1 MISKK
6 GIDMKALVRLM
17 EEIGVNNYKYTT
29 NRHNVFY
36 IGRRVTVDIPDTT
49 LHGKT
54 HSIRIIAT
62 FRNGIKIRRDVFVPW
77 NQVFDLMEHL
87 CENKSDKWDD

>member
-6 GIDMKALVRLM
+6 GINMKALVRLI
-17 EEIGVNNYKYTT
+17 EEVGVNKYEYTT

-36 IGRRVTVDIPDTT
+36 VGRRVTVDIPDTT

-54 HSIRIIAT
+54 HDIRVTAT
-62 FRNGIKIRRDVFVPW
+62 LRNGMKIRRDVFVW
-77 NQVFDLMEHL
+77 NQAFDIMEHL
-87 CENKSDKWDD
+87 CENQIG